1 MDFSLTADQRALAER
16 VRTFTEKRIT
26 PFYQDSDRQG
36 QFRPDLLP
44 ELAAEGL
51 FALRVPVEYGGLG
64 LDAVSTGV
72 ALEELARGDLTA
84 CYPVLNAALVAGI
97 ITANGTPEQRSRWLP
112 AIARGDAVVAFCMTE
127 PSHGTDAAAVKL
139 RAEPNGPRDWRLVG
153 EKTSIMLGA
162 YATHGMIFART
173 SDAPRARGVTAFY
186 ARLDDQHVVRSTL
199 RDLGSRSGGRST
211 LVFDGL
217 PVQVSD
223 VVGET
228 GLGFAQGMRGFDYS
242 RALIALMAVS
252 VAQAALDD
260 AISHAQHRR
269 AFDKPLGQFQ
279 GIAFPL
285 AECATYLHAA
295 RLVAYEALWR
305 NDAGLEH
312 RLAANMAKW
321 WAPKV
326 AVEATHQALLTLGHF
341 GYSEEQPIAQRL
353 RDLIGTQLA
362 DGTANAT
369 KLVVA
374 RELLG
379 REYAP

>member
-1 MDFSLTADQRALAER
+1 MDFAFTDEQRALGEK
-16 VRTFTEKRIT
+16 VRAFTADRIT
-26 PFYQDSDRQG
+26 PYYQDSDRQG
-36 QFRPDLLP
+36 RFRAELFA

-51 FALRVPVEYGGLG
+51 FALRIPTEYGGLG

-72 ALEELARGDLTA
+72 ALEELARGDLTV
-84 CYPVLNAALVAGI
+84 CYPVLNAALVGGI
-97 ITANGTPEQRSRWLP
+97 LTANGSAEQRTRWLSE
-112 AIARGDAVVAFCMTE
+112 IARGDAVVAFCMTE
-127 PSHGTDAAAVKL
+127 PEHGTDAAAVEL
-139 RAEPNGPRDWRLVG
+139 RAEPAGDGWRLVG

-186 ARLDDQHVVRSTL
+186 ARLDDRYVTRSTL
-199 RDLGSRSGGRST
+199 SDLGSRSGGRAR

-217 PVQVSD
+217 PVSTAD
-223 VVGET
+223 VVGGP

-242 RALIALMAVS
+242 RALIALMCVS
-252 VAQAALDD
+252 VARLSLDEAL
-260 AISHAQHRR
+260 AHARSRQ
-269 AFDKPLGQFQ
+269 AFDQPLGRFQ

-285 AECATYLHAA
+285 AEHATYLHAA
-295 RLVAYEALWR
+295 RLLAYEALWR
-305 NDAGLEH
+305 NDTGLDH
-312 RLAANMAKW
+312 RTEANMVKW
-321 WAPKV
+321 WAPRA
-326 AVEATHQALLTLGHF
+326 AVEAAHQALLTLGHL
-341 GYSEEQPIAQRL
+341 GYSEERPLAQRL

-374 RELLG
+374 RQLLG